1 MCYIPQGTRLTT
13 CASVCRAWAAAVV
26 RATTSVQC
34 TVQRQDASRRL
45 PLLQSWLSHSSQQL
59 TSMCII
65 PKDEKVAG
73 FGWRSTHAM
82 GTLKL
87 QWPNLARLQE
97 LTLEC
102 VDLDFSPTIQQ
113 QPLPP
118 GGQPDTAAAATSH
131 GKTVPVVSQWSP
143 LSGVSQSSPLSGS
156 AYHGSND
163 VHPLLPSLQ
172 RLDLKHVALDTIQCL
187 VQLAQSPVLTSL
199 QLDDVQARDAAASW
213 LMPSRTESNNRAT
226 SVSRLNAAMASLL
239 EGLPGLQVLA
249 VQAATYQKL
258 HLHPTA
264 LHSITAMHNLQQ
276 LIVELW
282 SPSTTDQWP
291 GHALPQQ
298 LTRLHV
304 TVNGGSDVITPAVT
318 TWPACLDSMQHMQQL
333 QDLKL
338 QRCKLDPALLSS
350 IAGLHMLHLD
360 SCELVPGMQAGTRAL
375 LQTLQ
380 GLTQMQEIHLI
391 LEPGSTHGLALE
403 LFGALTASAQLT
415 CLKMAPFY
423 DQPLPRGAVR
433 HMFPAKCSK
442 PQLQVLQLK
451 NDFVESPYEDDN
463 YEDDNHDWCLGD
475 RDLALMAA
483 ACRGLTKLELMR
495 VVRPGA
501 TAAGLQRLPGTLRS
515 LSVGGLGFGD
525 AAAAAVAHLTQLQS
539 LEWDIEVKL
548 SDVGLQR
555 LTTLTGLTRLYC
567 DGFFS
572 DLSEDLFRGSDDI
585 DNRTIHLCSTSLQ
598 VCSQF
603 ALPCPAV

>member
-1 MCYIPQGTRLTT
+1 
-13 CASVCRAWAAAVV
+13 
-26 RATTSVQC
+26 VQC
-34 TVQRQDASRRL
+34 TLQLQDASRRL
-45 PLLQSWLSHSSQQL
+45 PLLQSWLSHSKQQL
-59 TSMCII
+59 TSMCIV
-65 PKDEKVAG
+65 PKDERVAG

-97 LTLEC
+97 LILEC
-102 VDLDFSPTIQQ
+102 IDLDFSPTMRPQQ
-113 QPLPP
+113 QQRLHPSSQP
-118 GGQPDTAAAATSH
+118 GDTAAAATSL
-131 GKTVPVVSQWSP
+131 GNLPIVTVPVVSQWSP

-156 AYHGSND
+156 AYYGSSD

-213 LMPSRTESNNRAT
+213 LMRSRTESNNRAT
-226 SVSRLNAAMASLL
+226 SVSRLNEAMASLL

-258 HLHPTA
+258 HPTV

-291 GHALPQQ
+291 GALPQQ

-318 TWPACLDSMQHMQQL
+318 TWPACLDSMQRMQQL

-350 IAGLHMLHLD
+350 ITGLRMLHLD
-360 SCELVPGMQAGTRAL
+360 SCELVPGIQAGTRTL

-415 CLKMAPFY
+415 CLKMAPFD

-451 NDFVESPYEDDN
+451 NDFVEPPYDD
-463 YEDDNHDWCLGD
+463 DTHDWCLGD

-501 TAAGLQRLPGTLRS
+501 TAAGLQRLPGSLSS
-515 LSVGGLGFGD
+515 LSVGGLAFGD

-539 LEWDIEVKL
+539 LEWDNAVKL
-548 SDVGLQR
+548 SDVGFQR

-572 DLSEDLFRGSDDI
+572 DLSEDLFGGSDDI

-603 ALPCPAV
+603 ALHCPTVCLPFSAKYYGTVL